1 MLNRPLC
8 WVIRRFASQH
18 AYQKTLN
25 LPHTRFAN
33 RSNLQRTVDEL
44 IPQSC
49 DRVYKTQLQEFLQKI
64 EEFGDDSD
72 SKLKFVEENLF
83 VLQDGPPYANGD
95 LHYGHA
101 LNKIL
106 KDIINRY
113 QLSQGKYVF
122 YKPGWDCHGLPIEL
136 KALKQFNA
144 DQIGRVA
151 PTKIRSMASN
161 HARKAIKL
169 QKEQFRK
176 FAIMADWDRPYV
188 TMESEYEINQLRVFL
203 RMVSRGLIKRQNK
216 PVYWG
221 TETRTALAEGE
232 LEYNEKHSSRAAYVG
247 FPLTRDSSAKLLE
260 SAHISSVADASL
272 LIWTTTPWTLF
283 SNRAV
288 CFNEKFEYRLL
299 RDTSNSGKYVVVES
313 DLAERLEFLSSYQ
326 KMSVIPSSLLAQLQ
340 YTNPLLGDHTARP
353 LLHGDH
359 VTNSAGTGL
368 VHTAPGHGFDDY
380 NLAHQHKIEV
390 ISPVDAAGRYKLE
403 ELPSHLHKILIEPK
417 TRLPRQVLEPSTT
430 EVIIEMLQDLGML
443 FSSYEYIHSYPYDW
457 RSKKPVIIRATPQW
471 FADLHNVKED
481 AIQSLREVSFYPDRG
496 NARLSSFI
504 KNRNE
509 WCISRQRSWGVP
521 IPAFYKKDNPDVT
534 LMTEETVEH
543 VIKAI
548 REKGIDAW
556 FKPTDSDMVDWLP
569 PRYRSEANSY
579 YRGKDTMDVWFDSGT
594 AWNELKDFYLK
605 ELKLK
610 QLPTYLADVYLE
622 GSDQHRGWFQSST
635 LTRVAYSGKP
645 IAPFKNLI
653 THGFTLDEKGIKM
666 SKSIGNVISPN
677 AIIQGDKNRG
687 LPALGVDGL
696 RYLVAQSNFTADV
709 AAGPVIM
716 NHVAEA
722 LKKFRL
728 AFRFLLGNL
737 QKSTFKRMPYD
748 QLRPID
754 EYVLYKLQDLQH
766 TARAFYNENN
776 FSKVLTAVQYH
787 MSNDLSALYFDIS
800 KDSLYSDAL
809 ESLKRQQIQT
819 VLLHILLSYTAI
831 VGPILPTLV
840 QEVCNALPV
849 GWLDEREYQNLVII
863 KKWPSYDVPESA
875 KDSFE
880 NLELKLLNEFQR
892 QFATLEK
899 SFTKSVQT
907 VARIRSS
914 GYLLPCSDDE
924 LADILR
930 TARVEIINGGV
941 PEDTETEISLS
952 NGIKLHMLVRPSEM
966 SKCPRCWKHNAP
978 QNDTLCARCND
989 TIRSKA

>member
-1 MLNRPLC
+1 MLNRPRC

-25 LPHTRFAN
+25 LPQTKFAN
-33 RSNLQRTVDEL
+33 RSNLQRTVNEL
-44 IPQSC
+44 IPESC
-49 DRVYKTQLQEFLQKI
+49 DKIYKSQLQEFLSKI
-64 EEFGDDSD
+64 EELGDDSNA
-72 SKLKFVEENLF
+72 KLKLVEENLF

-113 QLSQGKYVF
+113 QLSQGKYIF
-122 YKPGWDCHGLPIEL
+122 YKPGWDCHGLPIEM
-136 KALKQFNA
+136 KALKQFNP
-144 DQIGRVA
+144 DQLGKVS
-151 PTKIRSMASN
+151 PVKIRAMASN

-169 QKEQFRK
+169 QKEQFGK
-176 FAIMADWDRPYV
+176 FAIMTDWDKPYV

-203 RMVSRGLIKRQNK
+203 KLVSRGLLKRQNK

-232 LEYNEKHSSRAAYVG
+232 LEYNENHKSKAAYVE
-247 FPLTRDSSAKLLE
+247 FPLTKDSCSKLFE
-260 SAHISSVADASL
+260 SANITPVADVSL

-283 SNRAV
+283 SNRAI
-288 CFNEKFEYRLL
+288 CFNEKYEYQLL
-299 RDTSNSGKYVVVES
+299 RDNNNGGNYVVVES
-313 DLAERLEFLSSYQ
+313 NLAEKLEFLINYQ
-326 KMSVIPSSLLAQLQ
+326 KVAAVSGSALSRLQ
-340 YTNPLLGDHTARP
+340 YTNPLLGDRVERP

-380 NLAHQHKIEV
+380 NVAHNHKVEV
-390 ISPVDAAGRYKLE
+390 VSPVDAAGRFKLE
-403 ELPSHLHKILIEPK
+403 ELPPHLHELLTEHQ
-417 TRLPRQVLEPSTT
+417 TGLPRLVLEPSTAK
-430 EVIIEMLQDLGML
+430 VILDMLQKMGML
-443 FSSYEYIHSYPYDW
+443 CSSHDYTHSYPYDW

-471 FADLHNVKED
+471 FADLHDVKGD
-481 AIQSLREVSFYPDRG
+481 AIESLEKVKFYPDRG

-521 IPAFYKKDNPDVT
+521 IPAFYKKDDPDVT
-534 LMTEETVEH
+534 LMTEETVAH
-543 VIKAI
+543 VIQVI

-556 FKPTDSDMVDWLP
+556 FKFDDSNMADWLP
-569 PRYRSEANSY
+569 PRYKNEANSY

-645 IAPFKNLI
+645 VAPFKTLI
-653 THGFTLDEKGIKM
+653 THGFTLDENGIKM
-666 SKSIGNVISPN
+666 SKSIGNVISPD
-677 AIIQGDKNRG
+677 AIIQGDKTRG

-737 QKSTFKRMPYD
+737 QKATFQKISYD

-754 EYVLYKLQDLQH
+754 KYTLYKLQELQI
-766 TARAFYNENN
+766 TARTFYNENN

-809 ESLKRQQIQT
+809 DSFKRQQIQT
-819 VLLHILLSYTAI
+819 VLLQILLSYTAI
-831 VGPILPTLV
+831 IGPILPTLV
-840 QEVCNALPV
+840 QEVWNALPLK
-849 GWLDEREYQNLVII
+849 WLGEEEHQKLTVFRT
-863 KKWPSYDVPESA
+863 WPHYDIPESA
-875 KDSFE
+875 KNSFA
-880 NLELKLLNEFQR
+880 NCELRLLDEFQR
-892 QFATLEK
+892 QFDTLEK
-899 SFTKSVQT
+899 SITKPVQT
-907 VARIRSS
+907 VTRIRSS
-914 GYLLPCSDDE
+914 ECPLPYNEDE

-930 TARVEIINGGV
+930 TARVEIISGGV
-941 PEDTETEISLS
+941 PEETETEISLP
-952 NGIKLHMLVRPSEM
+952 NGTKLHMLVRPSEL
-966 SKCPRCWKHNAP
+966 SKCPRCWKHNSS
-978 QNDTLCARCND
+978 QEDTLCSRCND
-989 TIRSKA
+989 TIHNKA

>member
-1 MLNRPLC
+1 MLNRPRC

-25 LPHTRFAN
+25 LPQTKFSN
-33 RSNLQRTVDEL
+33 RSNLQRTVNEL

-49 DRVYKTQLQEFLQKI
+49 DRIYKSQLQEFLTKI
-64 EEFGDDSD
+64 EEFGDDSN
-72 SKLKFVEENLF
+72 SKLNFVEENLF

-95 LHYGHA
+95 LHFGHA

-136 KALKQFNA
+136 KALKQFNSE
-144 DQIGRVA
+144 QVGKVA

-169 QKEQFRK
+169 QKEQFGK
-176 FAIMADWDRPYV
+176 FAIMTDWDKPYV

-203 RMVSRGLIKRQNK
+203 QMVSRGLIRRQNK

-232 LEYNEKHSSRAAYVG
+232 LEYNENHKSKAAYVR
-247 FPLTRDSSAKLLE
+247 FPLTKESCAKLSR
-260 SAHISSVADASL
+260 SANNIPVANASL

-283 SNRAV
+283 SNRAI
-288 CFNEKFEYRLL
+288 CFNENFEYRLL
-299 RDTSNSGKYVVVES
+299 RDTDNRGNYVVVES
-313 DLAERLEFLSSYQ
+313 NLAEKLEFLGSYQ
-326 KMSVIPSSLLAQLQ
+326 TVAVIPGSSLSDLQ
-340 YTNPLLGDHTARP
+340 YTNPLLGDHVERP

-380 NLAHQHKIEV
+380 SLAHNYNVEV
-390 ISPVDAAGRYKLE
+390 VSPVDAAGRYRLD
-403 ELPSHLHKILIEPK
+403 ELPSHLHELLTECE
-417 TRLPRQVLEPSTT
+417 TGLACQVLEPSTSK
-430 EVIIEMLQDLGML
+430 VILDRLQTLGML
-443 FSSYEYIHSYPYDW
+443 SCSYDYTHSYPYDW

-471 FADLHNVKED
+471 FADLHDVKED
-481 AIQSLREVSFYPDRG
+481 AIKSLEKVKFYPDRG

-521 IPAFYKKDNPDVT
+521 IPAFYKKDDPDVT

-543 VIKAI
+543 VIQVI

-556 FKPTDSDMVDWLP
+556 FKPDDSDMADWLP
-569 PRYRSEANSY
+569 PRYKSEANLY

-594 AWNELKDFYLK
+594 AWNELKDFYLR
-605 ELKLK
+605 ELKLN

-645 IAPFKNLI
+645 ITPFKTLI
-653 THGFTLDEKGIKM
+653 THGFTLDENGIKM
-666 SKSIGNVISPN
+666 SKSIGNVISPD

-737 QKSTFKRMPYD
+737 QKATFQKIPYD
-748 QLRPID
+748 QLRSID
-754 EYVLYKLQDLQH
+754 KYTLYKLQELQL
-766 TARAFYNENN
+766 TARTFYNENN

-787 MSNDLSALYFDIS
+787 MSNDLSALYFDVS
-800 KDSLYSDAL
+800 KDSLYSDAIG
-809 ESLKRQQIQT
+809 SLKRQQIQT
-819 VLLHILLSYTAI
+819 VLLQILLSYTAI

-840 QEVCNALPV
+840 QEVWNALPV
-849 GWLDEREYQNLVII
+849 EWLGKEQHQKLAIFRT
-863 KKWPSYDVPESA
+863 WPHYDIPESA

-880 NLELKLLNEFQR
+880 NLELKLLEEFQK
-892 QFATLEK
+892 QFDTLET
-899 SFTKSVQT
+899 SITKPVQT
-907 VARIRSS
+907 VATIRSS
-914 GYLLPCSDDE
+914 EYPLPCNDDE

-941 PEDTETEISLS
+941 PEETETEISLP
-952 NGIKLHMLVRPSEM
+952 NGVKLHMLVRPSEM
-966 SKCPRCWKHNAP
+966 SKCPRCWKHNSS
-978 QNDTLCARCND
+978 QDDTLCARCND
-989 TIRSKA
+989 TIHA